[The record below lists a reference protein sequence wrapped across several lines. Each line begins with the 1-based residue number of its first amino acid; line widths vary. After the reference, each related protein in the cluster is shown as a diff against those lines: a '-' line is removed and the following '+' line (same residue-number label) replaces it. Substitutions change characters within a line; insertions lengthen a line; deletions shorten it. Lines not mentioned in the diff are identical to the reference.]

1 MEAVPAAVALDGQK
15 QRFDLG
21 VFVGDLPLDDDV
33 ARSGHE
39 LDLPLFRSLSPHLC
53 AAPKLTRCCVLL
65 FRLAVIMSR
74 WRG

>member
-39 LDLPLFRSLSPHLC
+39 LDPPYCQIPTYVPLLNLR
-53 AAPKLTRCCVLL
+53 AAASCWLV
-65 FRLAVIMSR
+65 
-74 WRG
+74 WQ

>member
-1 MEAVPAAVALDGQK
+1 MEAFPASVAHDGQK

-39 LDLPLFRSLSPHLC
+39 LDLPLARPLSLLYVLRRYLR
-53 AAPKLTRCCVLL
+53 AAASYWLV
-65 FRLAVIMSR
+65 
-74 WRG
+74 WQ